1 MSEELITSL
10 VTKEAFEDL
19 ERYRQLLDEIIE
31 RLEKLNKL
39 TKAIFH

>member
-1 MSEELITSL
+1 MSKELITSII
-10 VTKEAFEDL
+10 TEEEIEKL

-31 RLEKLNKL
+31 RMEKLNDL